1 MATNTAP
8 SPSFSGIDFN
18 PNFFNTSTGLTL
30 SQADSLYLNKSV
42 ADTANVLE
50 TFTVGIDVNA
60 LQATT
65 ATITTL
71 STNSLISDFIS
82 TTTMLIGILTV
93 NVIDSQAGP
102 LFLGE
107 TNTTSIVASQNI
119 TLNATSLP
127 TVGQLGYTLNLLT
140 DSTSTTSATIATV
153 TNISSALIPAG
164 TYIVQF
170 QGQSLAGA
178 NYNMGI
184 STTSAVFDQKYTTGA
199 TNPGAF
205 ATNFTRTETSVIIQN
220 TTPTTWYL
228 NQSSSIASLS
238 IFRIYWYYTKIA

>member
-1 MATNTAP
+1 MENTAP

-18 PNFFNTSTGLTL
+18 PNFFNTSTSLTL

-50 TFTVGIDVNA
+50 TFTVGIFANA
-60 LQATT
+60 IQATD
-65 ATITTL
+65 ATITTANI
-71 STNSLISDFIS
+71 TSLISDFIS
-82 TTTMLIGILTV
+82 ATTFFTGFLNV

-107 TNTTSIVASQNI
+107 TNTTSIVASKNI

-127 TVGQLGYTLNLLT
+127 TVGQLGYTVDVLNGT
-140 DSTSTTSATIATV
+140 TSTTSATASTI
-153 TNISSALIPAG
+153 TNLASTLIPVG
-164 TYIVQF
+164 TYIVHF
-170 QGQSLAGA
+170 QGQGTASGT
-178 NYNMGI
+178 YNMGI

-205 ATNFTRTETSVIIQN
+205 ATNFTRTESSVIIQN

-228 NQSSSIASLS
+228 NQSSTTASYPV
-238 IFRIYWYYTKIA
+238 FRIYWYYTKIA

>member
-18 PNFFNTSTGLTL
+18 PNFFNSSTGLTL

-42 ADTANVLE
+42 EDTANVLE
-50 TFTVGIDVNA
+50 TFTVGIVANA

-65 ATITTL
+65 ASITTL

-82 TTTMLIGILTV
+82 ATTFFTAFLNV

-102 LFLGE
+102 LTLGE
-107 TNTTSIVASQNI
+107 ANATSIVATQNI

-127 TVGQLGYTLNLLT
+127 TVGQLGYTVDILNA
-140 DSTSTTSATIATV
+140 STSTTSATISAI
-153 TNISSALIPAG
+153 TNISSTLIPIG
-164 TYIVQF
+164 TYIIHF
-170 QGQSLAGA
+170 EGQASLAGV
-178 NYNMGI
+178 YNIGI
-184 STTSAVFDQKYTTGA
+184 STSSTAFDTKHTIGA
-199 TNPGAF
+199 TCASGFNQ
-205 ATNFTRTETSVIIQN
+205 NFTHPEMSVIIQN

-228 NQSSSIASLS
+228 NQSSTTASLP
-238 IFRIYWYYTKIA
+238 IIRIHWYYTKIA